1 MRRSVEFLIA
11 CVLLALTSPLML
23 AWRCQLKGE
32 SSGPVLE
39 RQQRIGNGGRRFQML
54 WFRTAGQQPGQ
65 LRSTWQTTQFGHFLR
80 STRIDA
86 LPQLFNVLRGEMS
99 IMDTSLFD

>member
-1 MRRSVEFLIA
+1 MRRSGDFLIA
-11 CVLLALTSPLML
+11 CVLVALTSPLML
-23 AWRCQLKGE
+23 VVAVAIKWQ